1 MKPILHIKLPEP
13 TSQEQWEKDYQSVLK
28 STNNEYHV
36 LLTYGIEM
44 QILNGEQLTELTF
57 EEFKKQYIK

>member
-1 MKPILHIKLPEP
+1 MKPILHIKLPE
-13 TSQEQWEKDYQSVLK
+13 TASHEEFLEITKNVRESV
-28 STNNEYHV
+28 SDEYHV

>member
-1 MKPILHIKLPEP
+1 MKPILHIKLPE
-13 TSQEQWEKDYQSVLK
+13 TASYEEFLEIAKDVEEKTK
-28 STNNEYHV
+28 NEYYI
-36 LLTYGIEM
+36 LISNNIEM

>member
-1 MKPILHIKLPEP
+1 MKPILHIKLPE
-13 TSQEQWEKDYQSVLK
+13 TASREEFLEIAKDVEKTTK
-28 STNNEYHV
+28 NEYYILISNNV
-36 LLTYGIEM
+36 EM

>member
-1 MKPILHIKLPEP
+1 MKPILHIKLPE
-13 TSQEQWEKDYQSVLK
+13 TASREEFLEIAKDVEETTK
-28 STNNEYHV
+28 NEYYI
-36 LLTYGIEM
+36 LISNNIEM